1 MVTIRTCSTL
11 PEAHLLQSF
20 LGGSG
25 IASFLPDE
33 NTIQMDWLWSN
44 AIGGVRLQVAEADAE
59 RANALLSGYEEN
71 GASDSQPPS
80 S

>member
-44 AIGGVRLQVAEADAE
+44 AIGGVRLQVAEDDAE
-59 RANALLSGYEEN
+59 RASALLSGYDEEETLN
-71 GASDSQPPS
+71 PPS
-80 S
+80 PPS